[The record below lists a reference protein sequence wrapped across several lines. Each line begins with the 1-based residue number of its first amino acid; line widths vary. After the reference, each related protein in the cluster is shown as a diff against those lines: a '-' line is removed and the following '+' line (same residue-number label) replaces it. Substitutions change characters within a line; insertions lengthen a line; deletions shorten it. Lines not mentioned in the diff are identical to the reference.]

1 MRKTRGV
8 EGRKTRLGRLFII
21 RQSLTIMSSE
31 AASNELSDSDFH
43 ALATGV
49 LSGIESTL
57 DQWLQ
62 ADRIDIDASRTGG
75 LLEMQFP
82 NGGVIVINLQPPLRE
97 LWLAARSGGFHF
109 HYRQGRWVDTRSGD
123 DFFQV
128 LSRCASQQAG
138 VELQFNAATA

>member
-1 MRKTRGV
+1 MPQETG
-8 EGRKTRLGRLFII
+8 
-21 RQSLTIMSSE
+21 
-31 AASNELSDSDFH
+31 SNELSDSDFH

-75 LLEMQFP
+75 LLEMRFP
-82 NGGVIVINLQPPLRE
+82 NGGVIVINLQPPLHE

-109 HYRQGRWVDTRSGD
+109 QHREGRWVDTRSGE
-123 DFFQV
+123 DFFDV
-128 LSRCASQQAG
+128 LSRCASEQAG
-138 VELQFNAATA
+138 ITLQFVAALG